1 MAPLFIQ
8 IARFLVKTFPS
19 AWHRIALHKY
29 DEWGTIKYRHVVSY
43 GTFWYQCKRFIVK
56 RTTSRGARDLS
67 SETPMRDRV
76 LSAAFSAFM
85 EHGYERAS
93 TLDIA
98 TRAKVSKR
106 ELYTLFDDKHA
117 MLGAC
122 IAERAKQMRLS
133 LKLPAASDRGALAAT
148 LIAFGVAILRGV
160 CDPKVLA
167 VYRLAIA
174 ESDSSPEIARVL
186 DRAGRETNRAALVEL
201 LTDAQANGL
210 VGAVE
215 PATMAASFFA
225 LMWGDLLVRLL
236 LRVTNAPKP
245 TEIEQRVRAAT
256 EMFLALYPEPISEAG
271 SR

>member
-1 MAPLFIQ
+1 
-8 IARFLVKTFPS
+8 
-19 AWHRIALHKY
+19 
-29 DEWGTIKYRHVVSY
+29 
-43 GTFWYQCKRFIVK
+43 
-56 RTTSRGARDLS
+56 
-67 SETPMRDRV
+67 MRDRV

-117 MLGAC
+117 MLAAC
-122 IAERAKQMRLS
+122 IAERAKQMRLP

-148 LIAFGVAILRGV
+148 LNVFGIAMLRGV

-186 DRAGRETNRAALVEL
+186 DRAGREANRAALVEL
-201 LTDAQANGL
+201 LTNAQANGL
-210 VGAVE
+210 FGAVE
-215 PATMAASFFA
+215 PATMAARFFA